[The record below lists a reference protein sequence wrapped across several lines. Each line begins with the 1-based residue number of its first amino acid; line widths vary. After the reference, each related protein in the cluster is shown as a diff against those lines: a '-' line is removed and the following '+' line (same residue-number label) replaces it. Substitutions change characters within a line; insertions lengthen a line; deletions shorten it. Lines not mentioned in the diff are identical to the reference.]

1 MPSQGGIKTSALS
14 INRLCQNPC
23 KFFVWNLILY
33 KSKVQVLLIFRE
45 VWTKLKIASPA
56 LAWGGAIMLFAS
68 LITLGLSV
76 IDPRLFQGV
85 SVWHK
90 PWKFQ
95 ISTVLYWW
103 SLAWFISYFGTSEQ
117 FSLSRRFI
125 VWMSLIAGLF
135 EVVYISWQA
144 AFGLASHYNLSSPF
158 YSAMYTAMGVFAVL
172 LTSTSGVLGYR
183 VLRDRSQTYATSEA
197 LRHAIGWGL
206 IISSV
211 LGIATGAILGGR
223 TTSGGHWVGGTTN
236 DALGLMVLNWS
247 RDGGDLRVAHFFALH
262 AMQILPVMA
271 MLFFWLT
278 PNMSPNTSKQFIWLL
293 AVGYAGFCIFTLM
306 QALRGTPFLS

>member
-1 MPSQGGIKTSALS
+1 
-14 INRLCQNPC
+14 
-23 KFFVWNLILY
+23 LI
-33 KSKVQVLLIFRE
+33 KSKVQVLLIFKE

-76 IDPRLFQGV
+76 FDHRLFQGV

-103 SLAWFISYFGTSEQ
+103 SLAWFISYFGTTEQ

-125 VWMSLIAGLF
+125 VWMSLIDGLF
-135 EVVYISWQA
+135 EVVYISWQG
-144 AFGLASHYNLSSPF
+144 AFGLASHYNISSPF
-158 YSAMYTAMGVFAVL
+158 YGAMYTAMAVFAVL
-172 LTSTSGVLGYR
+172 LTSTSGVLGYT
-183 VLRDRSQTYATSEA
+183 VLRAHSQTYATSVA

-211 LGIATGAILGGR
+211 LGIVTGAILGGR
-223 TTSGGHWVGGTTN
+223 TNSGGHWVGGTTN

-262 AMQILPVMA
+262 AMQIVPVMA
-271 MLFFWLT
+271 MLFICLT
-278 PNMSPNTSKQFIWLL
+278 PNMSPTTSKRFIWLL
-293 AVGYAGFCIFTLM
+293 AAGYAGFSIFTLK
-306 QALRGTPFLS
+306 QALSGTPFLG

>member
-1 MPSQGGIKTSALS
+1 M
-14 INRLCQNPC
+14 
-23 KFFVWNLILY
+23 
-33 KSKVQVLLIFRE
+33 FRQI
-45 VWTKLKIASPA
+45 WMKLQTASTA
-56 LAWGGAIMLFAS
+56 LAWGGAIMLCAS

-103 SLAWFISYFGTSEQ
+103 SLAWFISYLGPTEQ
-117 FSLSRRFI
+117 FSWSRRFI

-135 EVVYISWQA
+135 EVVYISWQG
-144 AFGLASHYNLSSPF
+144 AFGLASHYNTSSPF
-158 YSAMYTAMGVFAVL
+158 YGAMYTAMAVFAVL
-172 LTSTSGVLGYR
+172 LTSTAGVLGYK
-183 VLRDRSQTYATSEA
+183 VLRDQAQTFATSLA

-211 LGIATGAILGGR
+211 LGIVTGAILGGR
-223 TTSGGHWVGGTTN
+223 ANSGGHWVGGTTN

-271 MLFFWLT
+271 MLFIWLT
-278 PNMSPNTSKQFIWLL
+278 SSMSANTSKRFIWLL
-293 AVGYAGFCIFTLM
+293 AFAYSGFCILTLI
-306 QALRGTPFLS
+306 QALSGAPFMN

>member
-1 MPSQGGIKTSALS
+1 M
-14 INRLCQNPC
+14 
-23 KFFVWNLILY
+23 NL
-33 KSKVQVLLIFRE
+33 Q
-45 VWTKLKIASPA
+45 TASPA
-56 LAWGGAIMLFAS
+56 LAWGGAIMLCAS

-103 SLAWFISYFGTSEQ
+103 SLAWFISYLGPTEQ
-117 FSLSRRFI
+117 FSWNRRFI

-135 EVVYISWQA
+135 EVVYISWQG
-144 AFGLASHYNLSSPF
+144 AFGLASHYNTSSPF
-158 YSAMYTAMGVFAVL
+158 YGAMYTAMAVFAVL
-172 LTSTSGVLGYR
+172 LTSTAGVLGYK
-183 VLRDRSQTYATSEA
+183 VLRDQAQTFATSLA

-211 LGIATGAILGGR
+211 LGIVTGGFLGGR
-223 TTSGGHWVGGTTN
+223 ANSGGHWVGGTTN

-271 MLFFWLT
+271 MLFIWLT
-278 PNMSPNTSKQFIWLL
+278 PSMSANTSKRFIWLL
-293 AVGYAGFCIFTLM
+293 AVAYSGFCILTLI
-306 QALRGTPFLS
+306 QALSGAPFLR

>member
-1 MPSQGGIKTSALS
+1 
-14 INRLCQNPC
+14 
-23 KFFVWNLILY
+23 LI
-33 KSKVQVLLIFRE
+33 KSKVQILIIFKE

-76 IDPRLFQGV
+76 FDHRLFQGV

-103 SLAWFISYFGTSEQ
+103 SLTWFISYFGTTEQ

-135 EVVYISWQA
+135 EVVYISWQG
-144 AFGLASHYNLSSPF
+144 AFGLASHYNTSSPF
-158 YSAMYTAMGVFAVL
+158 YGAMYTAMAVFAVL
-172 LTSTSGVLGYR
+172 LTSTSGVLGYT
-183 VLRDRSQTYATSEA
+183 VLRAHSQTYATSVA

-211 LGIATGAILGGR
+211 LGIVTGAILGGR
-223 TTSGGHWVGGTTN
+223 TNSGGHWVGGTTN

-271 MLFFWLT
+271 VLFICLT
-278 PNMSPNTSKQFIWLL
+278 PNMSPNTSKRFIWLL
-293 AVGYAGFCIFTLM
+293 AAGYAGFCIFTLK
-306 QALRGTPFLS
+306 QALSGIPFQR

>member
-1 MPSQGGIKTSALS
+1 
-14 INRLCQNPC
+14 
-23 KFFVWNLILY
+23 LI
-33 KSKVQVLLIFRE
+33 KSKVQILIIFKE

-76 IDPRLFQGV
+76 FDHRLFQGV

-103 SLAWFISYFGTSEQ
+103 SLAWFISYFGTTEQ

-135 EVVYISWQA
+135 EVVYISWQG
-144 AFGLASHYNLSSPF
+144 AFGLASHYNTSSPF
-158 YSAMYTAMGVFAVL
+158 YGAMYTAMAVFAVL
-172 LTSTSGVLGYR
+172 LTSTSGVLGYT
-183 VLRDRSQTYATSEA
+183 VLRAHSQTYATSVA

-211 LGIATGAILGGR
+211 LGIVTGAILGGR
-223 TTSGGHWVGGTTN
+223 TNSGGHWVGGTTN

-271 MLFFWLT
+271 VLFICLT
-278 PNMSPNTSKQFIWLL
+278 PNMSPTTSKRFIWLL
-293 AVGYAGFCIFTLM
+293 AAGYAGFCIFTLK
-306 QALRGTPFLS
+306 QALSGTPFLG

>member
-1 MPSQGGIKTSALS
+1 
-14 INRLCQNPC
+14 
-23 KFFVWNLILY
+23 
-33 KSKVQVLLIFRE
+33 
-45 VWTKLKIASPA
+45 
-56 LAWGGAIMLFAS
+56 MLFAS

-103 SLAWFISYFGTSEQ
+103 SLAWFISYFGTTEQ
-117 FSLSRRFI
+117 FNLSRRFI

-144 AFGLASHYNLSSPF
+144 AFGLASHYNISSPF
-158 YSAMYTAMGVFAVL
+158 YGAMYTAMGVFAVL

-211 LGIATGAILGGR
+211 LGIVTGAILGGR

-247 RDGGDLRVAHFFALH
+247 RDGGDLRVAHFFTLH

-306 QALRGTPFLS
+306 QALRGTPFLGSV

>member
-1 MPSQGGIKTSALS
+1 MI
-14 INRLCQNPC
+14 
-23 KFFVWNLILY
+23 
-33 KSKVQVLLIFRE
+33 KSKVQILIIFKE

-76 IDPRLFQGV
+76 FDHRLFQGV

-103 SLAWFISYFGTSEQ
+103 SLAWFISYFGTTEQ

-135 EVVYISWQA
+135 EVVYISWQG
-144 AFGLASHYNLSSPF
+144 AFGLASHYNTSSPF
-158 YSAMYTAMGVFAVL
+158 YGAMYTAMAVFAVL
-172 LTSTSGVLGYR
+172 LTSTAGVLGYK
-183 VLRDRSQTYATSEA
+183 VLRDQAQTFATSLA

-211 LGIATGAILGGR
+211 LGIVTGAILGGR
-223 TTSGGHWVGGTTN
+223 ANSGGHWVGGTTN

-271 MLFFWLT
+271 MLF
-278 PNMSPNTSKQFIWLL
+278 IWLL
-293 AVGYAGFCIFTLM
+293 AFAYSGFCILTLI
-306 QALRGTPFLS
+306 QALSGAPFLR

>member
-1 MPSQGGIKTSALS
+1 
-14 INRLCQNPC
+14 
-23 KFFVWNLILY
+23 
-33 KSKVQVLLIFRE
+33 
-45 VWTKLKIASPA
+45 
-56 LAWGGAIMLFAS
+56 MLFAS

-76 IDPRLFQGV
+76 FDSRLFQGV

-103 SLAWFISYFGTSEQ
+103 SLAWFISFFGATEQ
-117 FSLSRRFI
+117 FNLSRRFI

-135 EVVYISWQA
+135 EVVYISWQG
-144 AFGLASHYNLSSPF
+144 AFGLASHYNISSPF
-158 YSAMYTAMGVFAVL
+158 YGAMYTAMGIFAVL
-172 LTSTSGVLGYR
+172 LTSTSGVLGYT
-183 VLRDRSQTYATSEA
+183 VLRDRSQTYATSVGM
-197 LRHAIGWGL
+197 RHAIGWGL

-211 LGIATGAILGGR
+211 LGIVTGAILGGR
-223 TTSGGHWVGGTTN
+223 TSSGGHWVGGTTN

-262 AMQILPVMA
+262 AMQILPVIA

-278 PNMSPNTSKQFIWLL
+278 PNMNPNTSKRFIWLL
-293 AVGYAGFCIFTLM
+293 ATGYAGFCTFTLM
-306 QALRGTPFLS
+306 QALSGTPFLG

>member
-1 MPSQGGIKTSALS
+1 MI
-14 INRLCQNPC
+14 
-23 KFFVWNLILY
+23 
-33 KSKVQVLLIFRE
+33 KSKVQILIIFKE

-76 IDPRLFQGV
+76 FDHRLFQGV

-103 SLAWFISYFGTSEQ
+103 SLTWFISYFGTTEQ

-135 EVVYISWQA
+135 EVVYISWQG
-144 AFGLASHYNLSSPF
+144 AFGLASHYNTSSPF
-158 YSAMYTAMGVFAVL
+158 YGAMYTAMAVFAML
-172 LTSTSGVLGYR
+172 LTSTSGVLGYT
-183 VLRDRSQTYATSEA
+183 VLRAHSQTYATSVA

-211 LGIATGAILGGR
+211 LGIVTGAILGGR
-223 TTSGGHWVGGTTN
+223 TNSGGHWVGGTTN

-271 MLFFWLT
+271 VLFICLT
-278 PNMSPNTSKQFIWLL
+278 PNMSPNTSKRFIWLL
-293 AVGYAGFCIFTLM
+293 AAGYAGFCIFTLK
-306 QALRGTPFLS
+306 QALSGSPFLG

>member
-1 MPSQGGIKTSALS
+1 
-14 INRLCQNPC
+14 
-23 KFFVWNLILY
+23 LI
-33 KSKVQVLLIFRE
+33 KSKVQILIIFKE

-76 IDPRLFQGV
+76 FDHRLFQGV

-103 SLAWFISYFGTSEQ
+103 SLTWFISYFGTTEQ

-135 EVVYISWQA
+135 EVVYISWQG
-144 AFGLASHYNLSSPF
+144 AFGLASHYNTSSPF
-158 YSAMYTAMGVFAVL
+158 YGAMYTAMAVFAML
-172 LTSTSGVLGYR
+172 LTSTSGVLGYT
-183 VLRDRSQTYATSEA
+183 VLRAHSQTYATSVA

-211 LGIATGAILGGR
+211 LGIVTGAILGGR
-223 TTSGGHWVGGTTN
+223 TNSGGHWVGGTTN

-271 MLFFWLT
+271 VLFICLT
-278 PNMSPNTSKQFIWLL
+278 PNMSPNTSKRFIWLL
-293 AVGYAGFCIFTLM
+293 AAGYAGFCIFTLK
-306 QALRGTPFLS
+306 QALSGSPFLG

>member
-1 MPSQGGIKTSALS
+1 
-14 INRLCQNPC
+14 
-23 KFFVWNLILY
+23 LI
-33 KSKVQVLLIFRE
+33 KSKVQILIIFKE

-76 IDPRLFQGV
+76 FDHRLFQGV

-103 SLAWFISYFGTSEQ
+103 SLTWFISYFGTTEQ

-135 EVVYISWQA
+135 EVVYISWQG
-144 AFGLASHYNLSSPF
+144 AFGLASHYNTSSPF
-158 YSAMYTAMGVFAVL
+158 YGAMYTAMAVFAVL
-172 LTSTSGVLGYR
+172 LTSTSGVLGYT
-183 VLRDRSQTYATSEA
+183 VLRAHSQTYATSVA

-211 LGIATGAILGGR
+211 LGIVTGAILGGR
-223 TTSGGHWVGGTTN
+223 TNSGGHWVGGTTN

-271 MLFFWLT
+271 VLFICLT
-278 PNMSPNTSKQFIWLL
+278 PNMSPNTSKRFIWLL
-293 AVGYAGFCIFTLM
+293 AAGYAGFCIFTLK
-306 QALRGTPFLS
+306 QALSGIPFLG

>member
-1 MPSQGGIKTSALS
+1 
-14 INRLCQNPC
+14 
-23 KFFVWNLILY
+23 LI
-33 KSKVQVLLIFRE
+33 KSKVQILIIFKE

-76 IDPRLFQGV
+76 FDHRLFQGV

-103 SLAWFISYFGTSEQ
+103 SLAWFISYFGTTEQ

-135 EVVYISWQA
+135 EVVYISWQG
-144 AFGLASHYNLSSPF
+144 AFGLASHYNTSSPF
-158 YSAMYTAMGVFAVL
+158 YGAMYTAMAVFAVL
-172 LTSTSGVLGYR
+172 LTSTSGVLGYT
-183 VLRDRSQTYATSEA
+183 VLRAHSQTYATSVA

-211 LGIATGAILGGR
+211 LGIVTGAILGGR
-223 TTSGGHWVGGTTN
+223 TNSGGHWVGGTTN

-262 AMQILPVMA
+262 AMQIVPVMA
-271 MLFFWLT
+271 MLFICLT
-278 PNMSPNTSKQFIWLL
+278 PNMSPTTSKRFIWLL
-293 AVGYAGFCIFTLM
+293 AAGYAGFCIFTLK
-306 QALRGTPFLS
+306 QALSGIPFLG

>member
-1 MPSQGGIKTSALS
+1 MCIRLLVLVPEHIQQG
-14 INRLCQNPC
+14 
-23 KFFVWNLILY
+23 LILI
-33 KSKVQVLLIFRE
+33 KSKVQVLLIFKE

-76 IDPRLFQGV
+76 FDPRLFQGV

-103 SLAWFISYFGTSEQ
+103 SLAWFISYFGTTEQ

-125 VWMSLIAGLF
+125 VWMSLITGLF
-135 EVVYISWQA
+135 EVIYISWQG
-144 AFGLASHYNLSSPF
+144 AFGLASHYNTSSPF
-158 YSAMYTAMGVFAVL
+158 YGAMYTAMAVFAVL

-183 VLRDRSQTYATSEA
+183 VLRDHSQTYATSEA

-211 LGIATGAILGGR
+211 LGIVTGAILGGR
-223 TTSGGHWVGGTTN
+223 TNSGGHWVGGTTN

-271 MLFFWLT
+271 MLFICLT
-278 PNMSPNTSKQFIWLL
+278 PNMSPNTSKRFIWLL
-293 AVGYAGFCIFTLM
+293 AAGYAGFCILTLI
-306 QALRGTPFLS
+306 QALSGAPFLR

>member
-1 MPSQGGIKTSALS
+1 
-14 INRLCQNPC
+14 
-23 KFFVWNLILY
+23 LI
-33 KSKVQVLLIFRE
+33 KSKVQILIIFKE
-45 VWTKLKIASPA
+45 VWTKLKIASPTLA
-56 LAWGGAIMLFAS
+56 LGGAIMLFAS

-76 IDPRLFQGV
+76 FDHRLFQGV

-103 SLAWFISYFGTSEQ
+103 SLTWFISYFGTTEQ

-135 EVVYISWQA
+135 EVVYISWQG
-144 AFGLASHYNLSSPF
+144 AFGLASHYNTSSPF
-158 YSAMYTAMGVFAVL
+158 YGAMYTAMAVFAVL
-172 LTSTSGVLGYR
+172 LTSTSGVLGYT
-183 VLRDRSQTYATSEA
+183 VLRAHSQTYATSVA

-211 LGIATGAILGGR
+211 LGIVTGAILGGR
-223 TTSGGHWVGGTTN
+223 TNSGGHWVGGTTN

-271 MLFFWLT
+271 VLFICLT
-278 PNMSPNTSKQFIWLL
+278 PNMSPNTSKRFIWLL
-293 AVGYAGFCIFTLM
+293 AAGYAGFCIFTLK
-306 QALRGTPFLS
+306 QALSGIPFLG

>member
-1 MPSQGGIKTSALS
+1 
-14 INRLCQNPC
+14 
-23 KFFVWNLILY
+23 LI
-33 KSKVQVLLIFRE
+33 KSKVQILIIFKE

-76 IDPRLFQGV
+76 FDHRLFQGV

-95 ISTVLYWW
+95 FSTVLYWW
-103 SLAWFISYFGTSEQ
+103 SLAWFISYFGTTEQ

-135 EVVYISWQA
+135 EVVYISWQG
-144 AFGLASHYNLSSPF
+144 AFGLASHYNTSSPF
-158 YSAMYTAMGVFAVL
+158 YGAMYTAMAVFAVL
-172 LTSTSGVLGYR
+172 LTSTSGVLGYT
-183 VLRDRSQTYATSEA
+183 VLRAHSQTYATSVA

-211 LGIATGAILGGR
+211 LGIVTGAILGGR
-223 TTSGGHWVGGTTN
+223 TNSGGHWVGGTTN

-271 MLFFWLT
+271 VLFICLT
-278 PNMSPNTSKQFIWLL
+278 PNMSPNTSKRFIWLL
-293 AVGYAGFCIFTLM
+293 AAGYAGFCIFTLK
-306 QALRGTPFLS
+306 QALSGTPFLG

>member
-1 MPSQGGIKTSALS
+1 
-14 INRLCQNPC
+14 
-23 KFFVWNLILY
+23 
-33 KSKVQVLLIFRE
+33 
-45 VWTKLKIASPA
+45 
-56 LAWGGAIMLFAS
+56 MLFAS

-144 AFGLASHYNLSSPF
+144 AFGLASHYNVSSPF

-183 VLRDRSQTYATSEA
+183 VLRDRSQTYATPEA

-211 LGIATGAILGGR
+211 LGIVTGAILGGR

-247 RDGGDLRVAHFFALH
+247 RDGGDLRVAHFFTLH

-306 QALRGTPFLS
+306 QALRGTPFLGSV

>member
-1 MPSQGGIKTSALS
+1 
-14 INRLCQNPC
+14 
-23 KFFVWNLILY
+23 LI
-33 KSKVQVLLIFRE
+33 KSKVQILIIFKE

-76 IDPRLFQGV
+76 FDHRLFQGV

-103 SLAWFISYFGTSEQ
+103 SLTWFISYFGTTEQ

-135 EVVYISWQA
+135 EVVYISWQG
-144 AFGLASHYNLSSPF
+144 AFGLASHYNTSSPF
-158 YSAMYTAMGVFAVL
+158 YGAMYTAMAVFAVL
-172 LTSTSGVLGYR
+172 LTSTSGVLGYT
-183 VLRDRSQTYATSEA
+183 VLRAHSQTYATSVA

-211 LGIATGAILGGR
+211 LGIVTGAILGGR
-223 TTSGGHWVGGTTN
+223 TNSGGHWVGGTTN

-271 MLFFWLT
+271 MLFICLT
-278 PNMSPNTSKQFIWLL
+278 PNMSPKTSKRFIWLL
-293 AVGYAGFCIFTLM
+293 AAGYAGFCIFTLK
-306 QALRGTPFLS
+306 QALSGIPFLG

>member
-1 MPSQGGIKTSALS
+1 
-14 INRLCQNPC
+14 
-23 KFFVWNLILY
+23 
-33 KSKVQVLLIFRE
+33 
-45 VWTKLKIASPA
+45 
-56 LAWGGAIMLFAS
+56 MLFAS

-76 IDPRLFQGV
+76 FDHRLFQGV

-103 SLAWFISYFGTSEQ
+103 SLAWFISYFGTTEQ

-135 EVVYISWQA
+135 EVVYISWQG
-144 AFGLASHYNLSSPF
+144 AFGLASHYNTSSPF
-158 YSAMYTAMGVFAVL
+158 YGAMYTAMAVFAVL
-172 LTSTSGVLGYR
+172 LTSTSGVLGYT
-183 VLRDRSQTYATSEA
+183 VLRAHSQTYATSVA

-211 LGIATGAILGGR
+211 LGIVTGAILGGR
-223 TTSGGHWVGGTTN
+223 TNSGGHWVGGTTN

-271 MLFFWLT
+271 VLFICLT
-278 PNMSPNTSKQFIWLL
+278 PNMSPNTSKRFIWLL
-293 AVGYAGFCIFTLM
+293 AAGYAGFCIFTLK
-306 QALRGTPFLS
+306 QALSGIPFLG

>member
-1 MPSQGGIKTSALS
+1 
-14 INRLCQNPC
+14 
-23 KFFVWNLILY
+23 LI
-33 KSKVQVLLIFRE
+33 KSKVQILIIFKE

-76 IDPRLFQGV
+76 FDHRLFQGV

-103 SLAWFISYFGTSEQ
+103 SLTWFISYFGTTEQ

-135 EVVYISWQA
+135 EVVYISWQG
-144 AFGLASHYNLSSPF
+144 AFGLASHYNTSSPF
-158 YSAMYTAMGVFAVL
+158 YGAMYTAMAVFAVL
-172 LTSTSGVLGYR
+172 LTSTSGVLGYT
-183 VLRDRSQTYATSEA
+183 VLRANSQTYATSVA

-211 LGIATGAILGGR
+211 LGIVTGAILGGR
-223 TTSGGHWVGGTTN
+223 TNSGGHWVGGTTN

-271 MLFFWLT
+271 VLFICLT
-278 PNMSPNTSKQFIWLL
+278 PNMSPNTSKRFIWLL
-293 AVGYAGFCIFTLM
+293 AAGYAGFCIFTLK
-306 QALRGTPFLS
+306 QALSGIPFLG

>member
-1 MPSQGGIKTSALS
+1 MI
-14 INRLCQNPC
+14 
-23 KFFVWNLILY
+23 
-33 KSKVQVLLIFRE
+33 KSKVQILIIFKE

-76 IDPRLFQGV
+76 FDHRLFQGV

-103 SLAWFISYFGTSEQ
+103 SLTWFISYFGTTEQ

-135 EVVYISWQA
+135 EVVYISWQG
-144 AFGLASHYNLSSPF
+144 AFGLASHYNTSSPF
-158 YSAMYTAMGVFAVL
+158 YGAMYTAMAVFAVL
-172 LTSTSGVLGYR
+172 LTSTSGVLGYT
-183 VLRDRSQTYATSEA
+183 VLRAHSQTYATSVA

-211 LGIATGAILGGR
+211 LGIVTGAILGGR
-223 TTSGGHWVGGTTN
+223 TNSGGHWVGGTTN

-247 RDGGDLRVAHFFALH
+247 RYGGDLRVAHFFALH

-271 MLFFWLT
+271 VLFICLT
-278 PNMSPNTSKQFIWLL
+278 PNMSPNTSKRFIWLL
-293 AVGYAGFCIFTLM
+293 AAGYAGFCIFTLK
-306 QALRGTPFLS
+306 QALSGIPFLG

>member
-1 MPSQGGIKTSALS
+1 MI
-14 INRLCQNPC
+14 
-23 KFFVWNLILY
+23 
-33 KSKVQVLLIFRE
+33 KSKVQVLLIFKE

-76 IDPRLFQGV
+76 FDHRLFQGV

-103 SLAWFISYFGTSEQ
+103 SLTWFISYFGTTEQ

-135 EVVYISWQA
+135 EVVYISWQG
-144 AFGLASHYNLSSPF
+144 AFGLASHYNTSSPF
-158 YSAMYTAMGVFAVL
+158 YGAMYTAMAVFAVL
-172 LTSTSGVLGYR
+172 LTSTSGVLGYT
-183 VLRDRSQTYATSEA
+183 VLRAHSQTYATSVA

-211 LGIATGAILGGR
+211 LGIVTGAILGGR
-223 TTSGGHWVGGTTN
+223 TNSGGHWVGGTTN

-262 AMQILPVMA
+262 AMQILPLMA
-271 MLFFWLT
+271 VLFICLT
-278 PNMSPNTSKQFIWLL
+278 PNMRPNTSKRFIWLL
-293 AVGYAGFCIFTLM
+293 AAGYAGFCIFTLK
-306 QALRGTPFLS
+306 QALSGSPFLG

>member
-1 MPSQGGIKTSALS
+1 MI
-14 INRLCQNPC
+14 
-23 KFFVWNLILY
+23 
-33 KSKVQVLLIFRE
+33 KSKVQILIIFKE

-56 LAWGGAIMLFAS
+56 LALGGAIMLFAS

-76 IDPRLFQGV
+76 FDHRLFQGV

-103 SLAWFISYFGTSEQ
+103 SLTWFISYFGTTEQ

-135 EVVYISWQA
+135 EVVYISWQG
-144 AFGLASHYNLSSPF
+144 AFGLASHYNTSSPF
-158 YSAMYTAMGVFAVL
+158 YGAMYTAMAVFAVL
-172 LTSTSGVLGYR
+172 LTSTSGVLGYT
-183 VLRDRSQTYATSEA
+183 VLRAHSQTYATSVA

-211 LGIATGAILGGR
+211 LGIVTGAILGGR
-223 TTSGGHWVGGTTN
+223 TNSGGHWVGGTTN

-271 MLFFWLT
+271 VLFICLT
-278 PNMSPNTSKQFIWLL
+278 PNMSPNTSKRFIWLL
-293 AVGYAGFCIFTLM
+293 AAGYAGFCIFTLK
-306 QALRGTPFLS
+306 QALSGIPFLG

>member
-1 MPSQGGIKTSALS
+1 MCGRLLVLVPEHIQQG
-14 INRLCQNPC
+14 
-23 KFFVWNLILY
+23 LILN
-33 KSKVQVLLIFRE
+33 KSKFQILLIFKE

-68 LITLGLSV
+68 LITLGLSEF
-76 IDPRLFQGV
+76 DHRLFQGV

-103 SLAWFISYFGTSEQ
+103 SLAWFISYFGTTEQ

-135 EVVYISWQA
+135 EVIYISWQG
-144 AFGLASHYNLSSPF
+144 AFGLASHYNTSSPF
-158 YSAMYTAMGVFAVL
+158 YGAMYTAMAVFAVL
-172 LTSTSGVLGYR
+172 LTSTSGVLGYN
-183 VLRDRSQTYATSEA
+183 VLRAHSQTYATSVA
-197 LRHAIGWGL
+197 FRHAIGWGL

-211 LGIATGAILGGR
+211 LGIVTGAILGGR
-223 TTSGGHWVGGTTN
+223 TNSGGHWVGGTTN

-247 RDGGDLRVAHFFALH
+247 RDGGDLRVTHFFALH

-271 MLFFWLT
+271 IVFFWLT
-278 PNMSPNTSKQFIWLL
+278 PNISPNTSMRFIWLL
-293 AVGYAGFCIFTLM
+293 AAGYAGFCIFTLK
-306 QALRGTPFLS
+306 QALSGTPFLG

>member
-1 MPSQGGIKTSALS
+1 MCRRLLVLVPEHIQQG
-14 INRLCQNPC
+14 
-23 KFFVWNLILY
+23 LILN
-33 KSKVQVLLIFRE
+33 KSKVQVLLILSE
-45 VWTKLKIASPA
+45 VWMKLKIASPA
-56 LAWGGAIMLFAS
+56 LAWGGAMMLFAS
-68 LITLGLSV
+68 LITLGLTV
-76 IDPRLFQGV
+76 LDPRLFQGV

-103 SLAWFISYFGTSEQ
+103 SLTWFISYFGTTEQ

-135 EVVYISWQA
+135 EVVYISWQG
-144 AFGLASHYNLSSPF
+144 AFGLASHYNTSSPF
-158 YSAMYTAMGVFAVL
+158 YGAMYTAMAVFAVL
-172 LTSTSGVLGYR
+172 LTSTSGVLGYT
-183 VLRDRSQTYATSEA
+183 VLRAHSQTYATSVA

-211 LGIATGAILGGR
+211 LGIVTGAILGGR
-223 TTSGGHWVGGTTN
+223 TNSGGHWVGGTTN

-271 MLFFWLT
+271 VLFICLT
-278 PNMSPNTSKQFIWLL
+278 PNMSPNTSKRFIWLL
-293 AVGYAGFCIFTLM
+293 AAGYAGFCIFTLK
-306 QALRGTPFLS
+306 QALSGIPFLG

>member
-1 MPSQGGIKTSALS
+1 MI
-14 INRLCQNPC
+14 
-23 KFFVWNLILY
+23 
-33 KSKVQVLLIFRE
+33 KSKVQILIIFKE
-45 VWTKLKIASPA
+45 VWTKLKIASPTLA
-56 LAWGGAIMLFAS
+56 LGGAIMLFAS

-76 IDPRLFQGV
+76 FDHRLFQGV

-103 SLAWFISYFGTSEQ
+103 SLTWFISYFGTTEQ

-135 EVVYISWQA
+135 EVVYISWQG
-144 AFGLASHYNLSSPF
+144 AFGLASHYNTSSPF
-158 YSAMYTAMGVFAVL
+158 YGAMYTAMAVFAVL
-172 LTSTSGVLGYR
+172 LTSTSGVLGYT
-183 VLRDRSQTYATSEA
+183 VLRAHSQTYATSVA

-211 LGIATGAILGGR
+211 LGIVTGAILGGR
-223 TTSGGHWVGGTTN
+223 TNSGGHWVGGTTN

-271 MLFFWLT
+271 VLFICLT
-278 PNMSPNTSKQFIWLL
+278 PNMSPNTSKRFIWLL
-293 AVGYAGFCIFTLM
+293 AAGYAGFCIFTLK
-306 QALRGTPFLS
+306 QALSGIPFLG

>member
-1 MPSQGGIKTSALS
+1 
-14 INRLCQNPC
+14 
-23 KFFVWNLILY
+23 LI
-33 KSKVQVLLIFRE
+33 KSKVQILIIFKE

-76 IDPRLFQGV
+76 FDHRLFQGV

-103 SLAWFISYFGTSEQ
+103 SLTWFISYFGTTEQ

-135 EVVYISWQA
+135 EVVYISWQG
-144 AFGLASHYNLSSPF
+144 AFGLASHYNTSSPF
-158 YSAMYTAMGVFAVL
+158 YGAMYTAMAVFAVL
-172 LTSTSGVLGYR
+172 LTSTSGVLGYT
-183 VLRDRSQTYATSEA
+183 VLRAHSQTYATSVA

-211 LGIATGAILGGR
+211 LGIVTGAILGGR
-223 TTSGGHWVGGTTN
+223 TNSGGHWVGGTTN

-271 MLFFWLT
+271 VLFICLT
-278 PNMSPNTSKQFIWLL
+278 PNMSPNTSKRFIWLL
-293 AVGYAGFCIFTLM
+293 AAGYAGFCIFTLK
-306 QALRGTPFLS
+306 QALSGTPFLG

>member
-1 MPSQGGIKTSALS
+1 
-14 INRLCQNPC
+14 
-23 KFFVWNLILY
+23 LI
-33 KSKVQVLLIFRE
+33 KSKVQILIIFKE

-76 IDPRLFQGV
+76 FDHRLFQGV

-103 SLAWFISYFGTSEQ
+103 SLTWFISYFGTTEQ

-135 EVVYISWQA
+135 EVVYISWQG
-144 AFGLASHYNLSSPF
+144 AFGLASHYNTSSPF
-158 YSAMYTAMGVFAVL
+158 HGAMYTAMAVFAVL
-172 LTSTSGVLGYR
+172 LTSTSGVLGYT
-183 VLRDRSQTYATSEA
+183 VLRAHSQTYATSVA

-211 LGIATGAILGGR
+211 LGIVTGAILGGR
-223 TTSGGHWVGGTTN
+223 TNSGGHWVGGTTN

-271 MLFFWLT
+271 VLFICLT
-278 PNMSPNTSKQFIWLL
+278 PNMSPNTSKRFIWLL
-293 AVGYAGFCIFTLM
+293 AAGYAGFCIFTLK
-306 QALRGTPFLS
+306 QALSGIPFLG

>member
-1 MPSQGGIKTSALS
+1 
-14 INRLCQNPC
+14 
-23 KFFVWNLILY
+23 
-33 KSKVQVLLIFRE
+33 
-45 VWTKLKIASPA
+45 
-56 LAWGGAIMLFAS
+56 
-68 LITLGLSV
+68 
-76 IDPRLFQGV
+76 
-85 SVWHK
+85 
-90 PWKFQ
+90 
-95 ISTVLYWW
+95 
-103 SLAWFISYFGTSEQ
+103 
-117 FSLSRRFI
+117 
-125 VWMSLIAGLF
+125 
-135 EVVYISWQA
+135 
-144 AFGLASHYNLSSPF
+144 
-158 YSAMYTAMGVFAVL
+158 
-172 LTSTSGVLGYR
+172 
-183 VLRDRSQTYATSEA
+183 

-211 LGIATGAILGGR
+211 LGIVTGAILGGR

-306 QALRGTPFLS
+306 QALRGTPFLGSV

>member
-1 MPSQGGIKTSALS
+1 
-14 INRLCQNPC
+14 
-23 KFFVWNLILY
+23 LI
-33 KSKVQVLLIFRE
+33 KSKVQILIIFKE

-76 IDPRLFQGV
+76 FDHRLFQGV

-103 SLAWFISYFGTSEQ
+103 SLTWFISYFGTTEQ

-135 EVVYISWQA
+135 EVVYISWQG
-144 AFGLASHYNLSSPF
+144 AFGLASHYNTSSPF
-158 YSAMYTAMGVFAVL
+158 YGAMYTAMAVFAVL
-172 LTSTSGVLGYR
+172 LTSTSGVLGYT
-183 VLRDRSQTYATSEA
+183 VLRAHSQTYATSVA

-211 LGIATGAILGGR
+211 LGIVTGAILGGR
-223 TTSGGHWVGGTTN
+223 TNSGGHWVGGTTN

-271 MLFFWLT
+271 VLFICLT
-278 PNMSPNTSKQFIWLL
+278 PNMSPNTSKRFIWLL
-293 AVGYAGFCIFTLM
+293 AAGYAGFCIFTLK
-306 QALRGTPFLS
+306 QALSGIPFLR